1 MTNIGVF
8 AAHEGLVYLSSIID
22 CFDGKVAA
30 ARTSLYP
37 TMEFAEA
44 TVQAAID
51 AERPARE
58 RPLVIHSDRG
68 AHYRGR
74 SWQNLTAGFDIVRSM
89 SKKGCSPDNAACEG
103 FFG

>member
-1 MTNIGVF
+1 
-8 AAHEGLVYLSSIID
+8 
-22 CFDGKVAA
+22 
-30 ARTSLYP
+30 
-37 TMEFAEA
+37 MEFAEA

-89 SKKGCSPDNAACEG
+89 SKKGRSPDNAACEG
-103 FFG
+103 FFGRMKNEMYYGIMSQTTDELENAIAAYIEFYNTR